1 MSETTFTLLIHHGG
15 RFNDNMRRRYV
26 GGRVTQVC
34 DDLDIDKV
42 SYPEIMSYVKEDLR
56 YELDSIAGLYYY
68 KIPQG
73 NFVLVQDDRTTL
85 NIVSKLRSRAK
96 LEFFV
101 DHKILEKQVTLHL
114 QTEVIKVGDIQQ
126 GVENVVDEADWDSQ
140 IDVNL
145 QNNQGSRIMVN
156 DGGDNI
162 MQDGDLF
169 EGKESDYEDDMGDG
183 IIQQNFDNLNVDI
196 NFLTDDDEEELQQS
210 RENIR
215 AFKKKIASSMKHNL
229 TNAEDDSRCDDKVD
243 SYGDQIMLNLQDNE
257 VYMAGLESDNDSS
270 GSFYY
275 DSDDNCSYY
284 SETDEE
290 CGDHALRRPSTI
302 VCFDQMAVIPVFCC
316 GMIFQNVQ
324 ECRDALAKYAIMKGL
339 QIHFI
344 KNDQVRVRAG
354 CMEKCPWKFLASK
367 NGHNNNFTVKTYVPN
382 HKCHR
387 KNTNPMATSKYLA
400 KLLRERLMATPFI
413 KYKDLMTLCR
423 TELKLKISMTQARN
437 VREKVIADLI
447 GSYTEE
453 YKRLHD
459 YVQEINASNP
469 AYQFMMRPVRG
480 KILWVN
486 SGKEEIAPPPHK
498 KLPGRPK
505 VNRQKD
511 KHEIQKIGKLSRK
524 GRIMTCKICKQDG
537 HNIRKCPQRMN
548 TVTQGNSRSMKRKNA
563 EINEAIR
570 KNPSAELV
578 NEFMKEKEQ
587 VKRGSTSQLQN
598 KASSQVQQA
607 PGQSSSQMQQP
618 ISEIMEDRSSKRH
631 IQPNQQG
638 KKSITTAK
646 VRPTKVPTGY
656 GCYVN
661 ENTGQT
667 ILNPG
672 TRSMKSLYTEPRIME
687 EHSQYGKKDV
697 PRRENPTS
705 SGLKWKG
712 KAAMTTAQLQVEAQR
727 KIISVTAQAKGRK

>member
-73 NFVLVQDDRTTL
+73 NFVLVQDDRTIL
-85 NIVSKLRSRAK
+85 NIVSKLRSRARAK

-126 GVENVVDEADWDSQ
+126 GIENVVDEADWDSQ

-196 NFLTDDDEEELQQS
+196 NFLIDDDEEELQQS

-229 TNAEDDSRCDDKVD
+229 TNTEDDSRCDDKVD
-243 SYGDQIMLNLQDNE
+243 AYGDQIMLNLQD
-257 VYMAGLESDNDSS
+257 D
-270 GSFYY
+270 
-275 DSDDNCSYY
+275 
-284 SETDEE
+284 
-290 CGDHALRRPSTI
+290 
-302 VCFDQMAVIPVFCC
+302 
-316 GMIFQNVQ
+316 

-437 VREKVIADLI
+437 VREKVIADLM

-469 AYQFMMRPVRG
+469 EATYLKAYQFMMRPVRG

-618 ISEIMEDRSSKRH
+618 ISEIREDHSSKRH

-638 KKSITTAK
+638 KKSRTTAK